1 MTPPWVLYI
10 IALIF
15 TYIVISAIIKKRN
28 LFPHHIVFYGPIM
41 GIKTES
47 VGFFDYFQRFSR
59 IFQVY
64 GTLGVAMTILVSIG
78 MVAMLILSLDVLL
91 AIQPAPTDLH
101 KPQNLLLIPG
111 LNEFVPS
118 TFAVWFAFI
127 LTLVVHEFG
136 HAILCRVEKI
146 KISCMGLLLLIIPI
160 GAFVE
165 PDEKE
170 VQKATSGAKLRMYG
184 AGIMNNIVIGLLC
197 FGLMIVCIGFV
208 TPTSEPVVAGVYQG
222 FPAANAG
229 MQTPSTIFSINGE
242 RTPTSI
248 AVSEILQKT
257 EPGDEIT
264 LSVQDQSGVIH
275 AYFLTL
281 AAWPAELGS
290 DLTSGFM
297 GVYYHNGDAVIQAA
311 QNLFSPIGILYLLVL
326 PFNQDA
332 SAEQLR
338 ILGFDSPN
346 LEYYEA
352 PFPGF
357 WQIIH
362 IFFWLGFISLAV
374 GLFNALPMAPLD
386 GGLIFREGIEKV
398 LSRFGKEQYAS
409 GLYSAMTSMIL
420 FMLLATLFLPYLFHI

>member
-1 MTPPWVLYI
+1 
-10 IALIF
+10 
-15 TYIVISAIIKKRN
+15 
-28 LFPHHIVFYGPIM
+28 
-41 GIKTES
+41 
-47 VGFFDYFQRFSR
+47 
-59 IFQVY
+59 
-64 GTLGVAMTILVSIG
+64 
-78 MVAMLILSLDVLL
+78 
-91 AIQPAPTDLH
+91 
-101 KPQNLLLIPG
+101 
-111 LNEFVPS
+111 
-118 TFAVWFAFI
+118 
-127 LTLVVHEFG
+127 
-136 HAILCRVEKI
+136 
-146 KISCMGLLLLIIPI
+146 MGLLLLIIPI

>member
-1 MTPPWVLYI
+1 MTSPWILYI

-28 LFPHHIVFYGPIM
+28 LFPNHIVFYGPIM
-41 GIKTES
+41 GIKTER

-59 IFQVY
+59 ILQAY
-64 GTLGVAMTILVSIG
+64 GTLGVVMTILVSIG
-78 MVAMLILSLDVLL
+78 MVVMLILSLDVLFTM
-91 AIQPAPTDLH
+91 QPEPTDLH

-136 HAILCRVEKI
+136 HAILCRVERI
-146 KISCMGLLLLIIPI
+146 KVSCMGLLMLVIPI

-170 VQKATSGAKLRMYG
+170 VQEATSGARLRMYG
-184 AGIMNNIVIGLLC
+184 AGIASNIITGLLC
-197 FGLMIVCIGFV
+197 FGLITVCIGFV

-229 MQTPSTIFSINGE
+229 MQTPSTIFAINGE
-242 RTPTSI
+242 RTPTSV
-248 AVSEILQKT
+248 AVSEILQST

-264 LSVQDQSGVIH
+264 ISVRDQSGEIH
-275 AYFLTL
+275 DYLLTL
-281 AAWPAELGS
+281 AAWPEELGS
-290 DLTSGFM
+290 DSTSGFM
-297 GVYYHNGDAVIQAA
+297 GVYYHNGEGVIQAA
-311 QNLFSPIGILYLLVL
+311 QSLFSPIGFLYLLVL
-326 PFNQDA
+326 PFNQSP

-346 LEYYEA
+346 LQYYEA

-357 WQIIH
+357 WQMIH

-386 GGLIFREGIEKV
+386 GGLIFREGIEKI

-409 GLYSAMTSMIL
+409 SLYSAVTSTIL
-420 FMLLATLFLPYLFHI
+420 FMLLAILFLPYLFHI